1 MQRIKYEIKGN
12 EKKEINQWNKE
23 LILWKEKNWQTS
35 KKKRERRQ
43 ITNIKDK
50 TQDITQT
57 L

>member
-1 MQRIKYEIKGN
+1 MKYEIKGN

-23 LILWKEKNWQTS
+23 LILWEEKNWQTS
-35 KKKRERRQ
+35 KKKREIRQ